1 MAHVRPAYENVSLH
15 GDVFSQVSVAF
26 AQSCLPTGGALS
38 AHWQLPL
45 PKAACPL
52 LVPFLPIGR
61 CLSVVPLS
69 LRCRVTS
76 EACVHMPGL
85 AYKFDSLLGDV
96 PLAILPF
103 SSPFYLLSL
112 LHSVLWPHICLF
124 PLALSM
130 KECSLLDEVFVPVS
144 ISLRALPSAFYLLTS
159 ACCLLP
165 FASLLSSIYR
175 HGRPNAPMSRL
186 SCC

>member
-1 MAHVRPAYENVSLH
+1 MPCLALQIAHPTFLDWALPAIEGKQVRMAHVRPAYENVSLH

-85 AYKFDSLLGDV
+85 AYKFDSLV
-96 PLAILPF
+96 M
-103 SSPFYLLSL
+103 S
-112 LHSVLWPHICLF
+112 LWPF
-124 PLALSM
+124 
-130 KECSLLDEVFVPVS
+130 CSL
-144 ISLRALPSAFYLLTS
+144 ALPSTFCL
-159 ACCLLP
+159 CC
-165 FASLLSSIYR
+165 I
-175 HGRPNAPMSRL
+175 L
-186 SCC
+186 SCGLISASFRLHCL